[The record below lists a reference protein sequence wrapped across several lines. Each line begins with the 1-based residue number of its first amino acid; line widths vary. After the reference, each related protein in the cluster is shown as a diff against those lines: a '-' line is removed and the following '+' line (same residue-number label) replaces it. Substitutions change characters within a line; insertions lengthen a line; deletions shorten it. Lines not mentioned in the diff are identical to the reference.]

1 MIVPIMNIINKC
13 LMNEMP
19 DIMSHYHPTHF
30 EKVKSWSWNAEKQ
43 SACIEHVLFGKV
55 TWEDSSAIQ
64 LVSLFKTLPSQQF
77 CAGVT

>member
-30 EKVKSWSWNAEKQ
+30 EKVKS
-43 SACIEHVLFGKV
+43 
-55 TWEDSSAIQ
+55 
-64 LVSLFKTLPSQQF
+64 
-77 CAGVT
+77 